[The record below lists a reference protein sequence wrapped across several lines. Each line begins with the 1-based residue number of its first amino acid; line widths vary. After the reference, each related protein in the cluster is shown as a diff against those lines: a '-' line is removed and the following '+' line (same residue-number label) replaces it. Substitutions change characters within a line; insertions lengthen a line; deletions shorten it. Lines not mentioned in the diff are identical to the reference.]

1 MVSLES
7 VCRQNAVTY
16 VREEVDVFI
25 LYLLEALTVV
35 ATGVYAIR
43 SMLSEDRETVYAER
57 EYLANQLHSERARCS
72 ELVNQVEASRE
83 KLFEHNCK
91 IFDLIQFNKPP
102 TEEECAEEEDIEEYL
117 GRRCR
122 PHEEDEVAPEEDY
135 VERKDIRE
143 KKIIHQTQKIYEG
156 DGQAPG
162 NSYE

>member
-1 MVSLES
+1 M
-7 VCRQNAVTY
+7 
-16 VREEVDVFI
+16 FI

-72 ELVNQVEASRE
+72 ELVNQVETSRE

-91 IFDLIQFNKPP
+91 IFDLIQFSKPP
-102 TEEECAEEEDIEEYL
+102 TEEEYGEEEDIEESL

-122 PHEEDEVAPEEDY
+122 PHEED
-135 VERKDIRE
+135 
-143 KKIIHQTQKIYEG
+143 
-156 DGQAPG
+156 
-162 NSYE
+162 